1 MNSGEEFH
9 GPGGV
14 MEREEMGKW
23 EGELGAIYRTEGRGK
38 KGRRSPDLMAVAQ
51 SPASMISGQ
60 RRRKVAW
67 A

>member
-1 MNSGEEFH
+1 
-9 GPGGV
+9 

-23 EGELGAIYRTEGRGK
+23 EGELGAIYRTGGRGR

-51 SPASMISGQ
+51 SPASTISGQ
-60 RRRKVAW
+60 RRRKVTW